1 MVDFYP
7 NHPSAAYAAKPAR
20 KGAVPGPGRSYDWA
34 LVVAMLSR
42 GHKVNEV
49 ARFTGISRSQ
59 IWRILRRSNVAR
71 GMLHEVR
78 VRRAVETATRLELAR
93 SAAVELILN
102 EVKDGNLRAA
112 LWVADRLSVTSW
124 GYPTQKLTPAD
135 MAEVAVAEAAI
146 PDPDRSYHLDADGN
160 SAPPPKGEETPL
172 ELGDIDE

>member
-1 MVDFYP
+1 MADLHP
-7 NHPSAAYAAKPAR
+7 NHPTAAYAAKPAR

-42 GHKVNEV
+42 GHKVTEV

-78 VRRAVETATRLELAR
+78 VRRAVESATRLELAR

-102 EVKDGNLRAA
+102 EVKGCNLRAA

-124 GYPTQKLTPAD
+124 GLSDP
-135 MAEVAVAEAAI
+135 EA
-146 PDPDRSYHLDADGN
+146 DADGH
-160 SAPPPKGEETPL
+160 SRDRGGRGRTPGSRPLVPSRSRRQFSPPPKGAEIPL